1 MPRLLVAQRPE
12 HQLSPTLKGHAMTDQ
27 EIRDLYD
34 ASPDM
39 TLRELSAL
47 TGRSIRELKQILL
60 Q

>member
-1 MPRLLVAQRPE
+1 M
-12 HQLSPTLKGHAMTDQ
+12 SDQ

>member
-1 MPRLLVAQRPE
+1 M
-12 HQLSPTLKGHAMTDQ
+12 SDQ

-34 ASPDM
+34 ASPNM
-39 TLRELSAL
+39 TLRDLSAI